1 MIKKLTSTAVATL
14 TILTMMNTGAVFA
27 DSKDAN
33 EKEPVAL
40 VNVEKLNIR
49 SGPSTSYDIIGSFEK
64 EDSVDLISIKDGWY
78 KIKLEDGK
86 KAWTNG
92 QYITLDGE
100 VTVDKLN
107 VRKGPA
113 ITYDIVDTKEKE
125 DKVKIVNSDENGWYE
140 IELSDGETGF
150 ICGKYIETEAENKH
164 DYSDLYNTNKDTSK
178 STSSSKSSIK
188 AKSTKSSTKSKKSS
202 SNVVSTMTV
211 SATAYAGDSIT
222 ATGTTPKVGR
232 TIAVDPSIIPYG
244 TRVYIPALG
253 GTYVAEDCGG
263 GIKGNRIDIFMGSE
277 SQCNSWGVRSI
288 EIQILK

>member
-1 MIKKLTSTAVATL
+1 MTKRIPHEARTESST
-14 TILTMMNTGAVFA
+14 NRNF
-27 DSKDAN
+27 
-33 EKEPVAL
+33 
-40 VNVEKLNIR
+40 
-49 SGPSTSYDIIGSFEK
+49 SGKSER
-64 EDSVDLISIKDGWY
+64 E
-78 KIKLEDGK
+78 
-86 KAWTNG
+86 
-92 QYITLDGE
+92 
-100 VTVDKLN
+100 
-107 VRKGPA
+107 
-113 ITYDIVDTKEKE
+113 
-125 DKVKIVNSDENGWYE
+125 
-140 IELSDGETGF
+140 F
-150 ICGKYIETEAENKH
+150 ICFSA
-164 DYSDLYNTNKDTSK
+164 
-178 STSSSKSSIK
+178 SSSKSSVK
-188 AKSTKSSTKSKKSS
+188 AKSTKASTKSKKSS

>member
-49 SGPSTSYDIIGSFEK
+49 SGPSISYDIIGSFEK
-64 EDSVDLISIKDGWY
+64 EDSVDLISLKDGSY

-107 VRKGPA
+107 ECTIGHLIYFFELACAMSGRLLEVNPFNQPG
-113 ITYDIVDTKEKE
+113 VEKYKKNMFRLLGKPGYVE
-125 DKVKIVNSDENGWYE
+125 EKKVKEE
-140 IELSDGETGF
+140 
-150 ICGKYIETEAENKH
+150 KAEKP
-164 DYSDLYNTNKDTSK
+164 KRGR
-178 STSSSKSSIK
+178 
-188 AKSTKSSTKSKKSS
+188 KKKEQK
-202 SNVVSTMTV
+202 
-211 SATAYAGDSIT
+211 I
-222 ATGTTPKVGR
+222 
-232 TIAVDPSIIPYG
+232 
-244 TRVYIPALG
+244 
-253 GTYVAEDCGG
+253 
-263 GIKGNRIDIFMGSE
+263 
-277 SQCNSWGVRSI
+277 
-288 EIQILK
+288 

>member
-1 MIKKLTSTAVATL
+1 
-14 TILTMMNTGAVFA
+14 
-27 DSKDAN
+27 
-33 EKEPVAL
+33 
-40 VNVEKLNIR
+40 
-49 SGPSTSYDIIGSFEK
+49 
-64 EDSVDLISIKDGWY
+64 
-78 KIKLEDGK
+78 LEDGK

-178 STSSSKSSIK
+178 STSSSKSSVK

>member
-14 TILTMMNTGAVFA
+14 TILTMMNTGAAFA

-107 VRKGPA
+107 VRKGPSTSYA
-113 ITYDIVDTKEKE
+113 SLGKLSQGATVQIVGTDSAT
-125 DKVKIVNSDENGWYE
+125 GWYK
-140 IELSDGETGF
+140 IKYRTGY
-150 ICGKYIETEAENKH
+150 GYVSNKYIKL
-164 DYSDLYNTNKDTSK
+164 S
-178 STSSSKSSIK
+178 
-188 AKSTKSSTKSKKSS
+188 
-202 SNVVSTMTV
+202 
-211 SATAYAGDSIT
+211 
-222 ATGTTPKVGR
+222 
-232 TIAVDPSIIPYG
+232 
-244 TRVYIPALG
+244 
-253 GTYVAEDCGG
+253 
-263 GIKGNRIDIFMGSE
+263 
-277 SQCNSWGVRSI
+277 
-288 EIQILK
+288 

>member
-100 VTVDKLN
+100 VTVDKLQLISN
-107 VRKGPA
+107 NLYFNCK
-113 ITYDIVDTKEKE
+113 
-125 DKVKIVNSDENGWYE
+125 
-140 IELSDGETGF
+140 L
-150 ICGKYIETEAENKH
+150 YI
-164 DYSDLYNTNKDTSK
+164 L
-178 STSSSKSSIK
+178 I
-188 AKSTKSSTKSKKSS
+188 
-202 SNVVSTMTV
+202 M
-211 SATAYAGDSIT
+211 
-222 ATGTTPKVGR
+222 
-232 TIAVDPSIIPYG
+232 
-244 TRVYIPALG
+244 
-253 GTYVAEDCGG
+253 
-263 GIKGNRIDIFMGSE
+263 
-277 SQCNSWGVRSI
+277 SI
-288 EIQILK
+288 EILNYWRFLMRDIDYGTVRIKLNELIELQGISKNRLAHRAEMQRTQLNQYCNGEVTRLDIAVLARLCCALDCKVEDLLEYVPPEQE